1 MGQSHS
7 QVVRKELQVE
17 RMKTEHNL
25 AMTKLRAEQK
35 AEMDRIEADTFQEYL
50 STLERRKDDLKAFF
64 DLDNLGE
71 NVTKVEDVLS
81 WTQEDLENKGGVA
94 KALVGILGNLVGAIV
109 TPMVSGNVSGIKSVK
124 RSLFKS
130 QTCLFRGQPVRVQL
144 ASMFSIETEMKKS
157 WFSTSNSSHSCA
169 AFCLRIDHVVTQ
181 DPVFTADEIKQ
192 ITF

>member
-81 WTQEDLENKGGVA
+81 WTQEDLEVCGD
-94 KALVGILGNLVGAIV
+94 
-109 TPMVSGNVSGIKSVK
+109 
-124 RSLFKS
+124 
-130 QTCLFRGQPVRVQL
+130 L
-144 ASMFSIETEMKKS
+144 APRPPQAVLL
-157 WFSTSNSSHSCA
+157 SHRTKVEL
-169 AFCLRIDHVVTQ
+169 LR
-181 DPVFTADEIKQ
+181 PW
-192 ITF
+192 